1 MENAANAH
9 PPVDIYKVKIG
20 DVILVDRATQAK
32 GPKSNWDGGKC
43 TVKKTVK
50 RDQNIDFI
58 TVKPFAFGAR
68 LEKVIAHPDL
78 TVPPAAAAASSAA
91 ASAQAPALTAAA
103 SAPKA
108 HTKRSSQGTTT
119 KRAHVNGQFTD
130 SDGSESDDSITSSSS
145 DEDSIE
151 THPDWPEVQRLELSL
166 TVIPK
171 QPAVKIGVVVRRD
184 PATCADASKP
194 SKIQNY
200 EMLRAVLGVLHP
212 SLTETM
218 MLRRK
223 SEPHA
228 ALCTSLAWAWSA
240 KSGFR
245 NLMDGRDMPS
255 SLKRQR
261 KSKGIDSEWSELG
274 IRAWTKICR
283 QAVKDA
289 PKQSKFDVEIVFG
302 GYSGIDTG
310 GTDRPSARNRATQVA
325 KKQSARKHRRIQDS
339 VMLLQAIFSIGEYS
353 SYAAYERAREVFFEK
368 YGHDRKRKR
377 RGSAAGRAPVS
388 EHLRLPGGL
397 GRPPR

>member
-1 MENAANAH
+1 
-9 PPVDIYKVKIG
+9 
-20 DVILVDRATQAK
+20 
-32 GPKSNWDGGKC
+32 
-43 TVKKTVK
+43 
-50 RDQNIDFI
+50 
-58 TVKPFAFGAR
+58 
-68 LEKVIAHPDL
+68 
-78 TVPPAAAAASSAA
+78 
-91 ASAQAPALTAAA
+91 
-103 SAPKA
+103 
-108 HTKRSSQGTTT
+108 
-119 KRAHVNGQFTD
+119 
-130 SDGSESDDSITSSSS
+130 
-145 DEDSIE
+145 
-151 THPDWPEVQRLELSL
+151 
-166 TVIPK
+166 
-171 QPAVKIGVVVRRD
+171 
-184 PATCADASKP
+184 
-194 SKIQNY
+194 
-200 EMLRAVLGVLHP
+200 MLRAVLGVLHP

-245 NLMDGRDMPS
+245 NLMDGRDMPP

-261 KSKGIDSEWSELG
+261 KSKGIGSEWSELG